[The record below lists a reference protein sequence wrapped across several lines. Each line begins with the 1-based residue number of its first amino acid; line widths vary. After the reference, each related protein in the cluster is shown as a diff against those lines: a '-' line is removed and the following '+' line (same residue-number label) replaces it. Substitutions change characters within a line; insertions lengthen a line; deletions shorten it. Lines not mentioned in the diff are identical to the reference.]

1 MCGVAL
7 GYVSMF
13 IWLTEGHRGS
23 RGDAIVEESEGEV
36 YRVDDGKCR
45 GGLYITIGRVWRV

>member
-13 IWLTEGHRGS
+13 IMLIRWKLGS
-23 RGDAIVEESEGEV
+23 RGDAIVEES
-36 YRVDDGKCR
+36 DGKVGRFLDGRCR
-45 GGLYITIGRVWRV
+45 GGSYIYYM